1 MKKLAHISTQYQYTP
16 LDIGELGKN
25 PIDQFIDWLN
35 QAIATKVSE
44 PNAMVLATASAV
56 GRPFSRTVLL
66 KAVDEQGF
74 VFYTNYESVKGRHI
88 ATNPYAALTFFW
100 ASLARQVNIT
110 GHITKIDAQAS
121 DQYFQSRPR
130 SSQIG
135 VLWPIC
141 RTT

>member
-56 GRPFSRTVLL
+56 GRPFSL
-66 KAVDEQGF
+66 F
-74 VFYTNYESVKGRHI
+74 
-88 ATNPYAALTFFW
+88 
-100 ASLARQVNIT
+100 
-110 GHITKIDAQAS
+110 
-121 DQYFQSRPR
+121 
-130 SSQIG
+130 
-135 VLWPIC
+135 
-141 RTT
+141 